1 MYNNNYSRGKYMKK
15 EENKELLTKE
25 LYMQISNDKNVR
37 IAEIKEQR
45 LSKIQSIKSD
55 LELLKSLQEKR
66 KELNNR
72 IKATRRLLKKSRDE
86 KFRLTRELGK
96 QKRLSNSLNDLMV
109 QDEAYIESSY
119 FYPEN
124 KPTKKR

>member
-1 MYNNNYSRGKYMKK
+1 MKK